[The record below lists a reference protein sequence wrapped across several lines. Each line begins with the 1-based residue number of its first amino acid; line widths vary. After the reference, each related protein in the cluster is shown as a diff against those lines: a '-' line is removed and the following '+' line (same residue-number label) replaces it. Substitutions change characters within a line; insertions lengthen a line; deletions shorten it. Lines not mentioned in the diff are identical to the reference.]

1 MSYTLGTAAKAAGL
15 SKPTIHRAIRSGRIS
30 ATRLDDGSYRIDP
43 AELHRVFP
51 PVSSVPVTP
60 GGTENSVRQSE
71 TPFVTAVPP
80 VTHDSAVQAAR
91 LEAELAGV
99 RELLRVR
106 EEQIEIL
113 TQVHRDQIADLR
125 TERDKLLS
133 QVDAAHRL
141 LTHQTVTKPNAHP
154 VAIERR
160 GWWPFRRRA

>member
-1 MSYTLGTAAKAAGL
+1 MSYTLGTAAKATGL
-15 SKPTIHRAIRSGRIS
+15 SKPTIHHAIRSGRIS

-51 PVSSVPVTP
+51 PVSSVPVTI
-60 GGTENSVRQSE
+60 GGTENGVRQSE
-71 TPFVTAVPP
+71 TPFERAVPP
-80 VTHDSAVQAAR
+80 VTHDSVVQAAR

-106 EEQIEIL
+106 EEQIEAL
-113 TQVHRDQIADLR
+113 TRAHRDQIEDLR

-141 LTHQTVTKPNAHP
+141 LTHQTATQPNES
-154 VAIERR
+154 VGRR
-160 GWWPFRRRA
+160 GWWPWRRSA